1 MKRTNLLI
9 LVGVFMLSFFNYMS
23 GENRGRFMLVKILMK
38 HEARYW
44 FTNSMEI
51 EMCSAIDWENTNKM
65 KKLIE
70 KGLNINAQGKN
81 GITFLIYSY
90 LKAKKKS
97 FKFLIENGA
106 DPHLIMITQEKRNNL
121 DLSGVEYNAL
131 ILAAEDWGDPYYLE
145 LILKNGG
152 NPNFSLLDDTHEI
165 HLIYSVMRVES
176 LTNLI
181 LIVEAGANPDPEND
195 GNTVAFAL
203 LKDNYEMAYY
213 LLQKGVNPLPSK
225 GSIVNFITNETYVRF
240 KTGKEFFSPK
250 ELKDI
255 EMRDKVIDL
264 LEMKGIKIPDY
275 AKKWN
280 WTNN

>member
-23 GENRGRFMLVKILMK
+23 GRDLLILLLMR
-38 HEARYW
+38 HNGSYW
-44 FTNSMEI
+44 FTNRTEI
-51 EMCSAIDWENTNKM
+51 EMCGAIDWENTNKM

-106 DPHLIMITQEKRNNL
+106 DPNLFMITEEKTGNRTF
-121 DLSGVEYNAL
+121 SGFHFSAFSLAVEDN
-131 ILAAEDWGDPYYLE
+131 EDSYYLE
-145 LILKNGG
+145 QIVKNVKDLNATIPG
-152 NPNFSLLDDTHEI
+152 NIDEKPI
-165 HLIYSVMRVES
+165 YLIYRAILLSK
-176 LTNLI
+176 LTNVI
-181 LIVEAGANPDPEND
+181 LLVEAGANPDPKND
-195 GNTVAFAL
+195 GDTVEAAL
-203 LKDNYEMAYY
+203 LADNYEMAYY

-225 GSIVNFITNETYVRF
+225 DSIVNFITNNPYVR
-240 KTGKEFFSPK
+240 
-250 ELKDI
+250 LKIGNSGDPETI
-255 EMRDKVIDL
+255 KMMEMRDKVIDL
-264 LEMKGIKIPDY
+264 LEMRGIKIPDY